1 MKESFNITSV
11 SREDLAHVGFDI
23 TNVSDETME
32 KLASK
37 MADDYCD
44 QMFWESMEIIAE
56 YLGIP
61 KI

>member
-1 MKESFNITSV
+1 MKEEFNITSV
-11 SREDLAHVGFDI
+11 TREDLADVGFDT

-32 KLASK
+32 RLAQK
-37 MADDYCD
+37 MADDYCE

-61 KI
+61 RI